1 MIRIVGTGLYA
12 PGEAI
17 DNEELKKLAGIEFDA
32 ARIEEKLGINSR
44 HIAHLRGIDE
54 TTADFAEKAARDA
67 IADADVDPQ
76 EIDLFVVGTDTPEY
90 ISPATS
96 MLVQGRIQ
104 GGQRYTGTWD
114 LGASCSSFVAAL
126 DAVARLVGTDP
137 TITKA
142 CVVGV
147 YNMPAYTREGDAFGY
162 SIFADGAAAV
172 IVEKAES
179 PALSAGPQAVAITG
193 GAEPAT
199 SGAAGGPTD
208 QSSSGAAKADRGPV
222 RASRY
227 LGGQL
232 LADGTQWNYVGVYSG
247 GTRQPVTKE
256 RLDAGEYGLQ
266 LLQRLPGDR
275 NVKLWPDMVRRLL
288 DKIGLSVDDVDHIL
302 FTQINKSVIQEVLGI
317 LGIDESK
324 STFVMDR
331 YGYTGSACIPM
342 AFHTAVT
349 EGRIKRG
356 DRVVMVASGAG
367 LAVASAAFVY

>member
-1 MIRIVGTGLYA
+1 MIRIIGTGLYA
-12 PGEAI
+12 PGEPI
-17 DNEELKKLAGIEFDA
+17 DNRELMELAGIEFDA
-32 ARIEEKLGINSR
+32 ARIEEKLGIYRR
-44 HIAHLRGIDE
+44 HIAHLRGIEE
-54 TTADFAEKAARDA
+54 TTADFAEKAARHA
-67 IADADVDPQ
+67 IADSGVDPQ
-76 EIDLFVVGTDTPEY
+76 DIDLFVVGTDTPEY

-96 MLVQGRIQ
+96 MLIQGRIQ

-137 TITKA
+137 TIRKA

-147 YNMPAYTREGDAFGY
+147 YNMPAYFRPGDVFGY

-172 IVEKAES
+172 VVEKSDEVS
-179 PALSAGPQAVAITG
+179 
-193 GAEPAT
+193 
-199 SGAAGGPTD
+199 AAG
-208 QSSSGAAKADRGPV
+208 KAGSNPGDEPPRQ
-222 RASRY
+222 SRY

-247 GTRQPVTKE
+247 GTHQPVTKE

-288 DKIGLSVDDVDHIL
+288 DKVQMTTDEVDHIL
-302 FTQINKSVIQEVLGI
+302 FTQINRSVIQEVLGI
-317 LGIDESK
+317 LGIDKSR
-324 STFVMDR
+324 STFAMDR

-342 AFHTAVT
+342 AFHTAVS
-349 EGRIKRG
+349 EGQIKRG

-367 LAVASAAFVY
+367 LAVSSAAFVY

>member
-1 MIRIVGTGLYA
+1 MIRIVGTGMYV

-17 DNEELKKLAGIEFDA
+17 DNDELMSLAGIEFDA
-32 ARIEEKLGINSR
+32 ERTEAKLGIRQR

-54 TTADFAEKAARDA
+54 TTADFAEKAARKA
-67 IADADVDPQ
+67 IADAQVDPLD
-76 EIDLFVVGTDTPEY
+76 IDFFVIGTDTPEY

-96 MLVQGRIQ
+96 MVIQGRIQ

-114 LGASCSSFVAAL
+114 LGASCSSFVSAL
-126 DAVARLVGTDP
+126 DAVARIVATDP
-137 TITKA
+137 TVERA

-147 YNMPAYTREGDAFGY
+147 YNMPAYFRTGDVFGY

-172 IVEKAES
+172 VVEK
-179 PALSAGPQAVAITG
+179 TG
-193 GAEPAT
+193 D
-199 SGAAGGPTD
+199 SD
-208 QSSSGAAKADRGPV
+208 
-222 RASRY
+222 SRY

-247 GTRQPVTKE
+247 GTRQPVTAE
-256 RLDAGEYGLQ
+256 RLKTGEYGLQ

-275 NVKLWPDMVRRLL
+275 NVKLWPEMVNTLL
-288 DKIGLSVDDVDHIL
+288 KKVSLSIGQVDHFL

-317 LGIDESK
+317 LGVGEEK
-324 STFVMDR
+324 STCIMDR

-349 EGRIKRG
+349 ERRIRRG

-367 LAVASAAFVY
+367 LAVSSAAFVY

>member
-1 MIRIVGTGLYA
+1 MIRILGTGLYA

-17 DNEELKKLAGIEFDA
+17 DNWELQELAGIEFDA
-32 ARIEEKLGINSR
+32 ARIESKLGIHRR

-54 TTADFAEKAARDA
+54 TTADFAERAARRAIDDA
-67 IADADVDPQ
+67 GVDPM

-126 DAVARLVGTDP
+126 DAVARLVATDP
-137 TITKA
+137 AINRA
-142 CVVGV
+142 CVIGV
-147 YNMPAYTREGDAFGY
+147 YNMPAYFRPGDVFGY
-162 SIFADGAAAV
+162 SIFADGAGAV
-172 IVEKAES
+172 VVEK
-179 PALSAGPQAVAITG
+179 SAA
-193 GAEPAT
+193 
-199 SGAAGGPTD
+199 GAAASD
-208 QSSSGAAKADRGPV
+208 DE
-222 RASRY
+222 SRY

-232 LADGTQWNYVGVYSG
+232 LADGTQWDYVGVYAG
-247 GTRQPVTKE
+247 GTRTPVTTE
-256 RLDAGEYGLQ
+256 RLEAGEYGLQ

-275 NVKLWPDMVRRLL
+275 NVKLWPDVVRRLTE
-288 DKIGLSVDDVDHIL
+288 KTGIAVDDVDHFL
-302 FTQINKSVIQEVLGI
+302 FTQINRSVIQEVLGI
-317 LGIDESK
+317 LGVPEER

-342 AFHTAVT
+342 ALNTAVS
-349 EGRIKRG
+349 EGRIRRG

-367 LAVASAAFVY
+367 LAVASAALVY